1 MLEQAMERAKKALD
15 TILIYFNE
23 DKESKKK
30 VYLTK
35 LERVLDLAVIFYEKY
50 DDQTE
55 FKSSYR
61 DVNKNEMIDLVINF
75 TDYYR
80 FKIVNNKGIYKYVSS
95 NEISQ
100 YIWEEQ
106 MNIQAMI
113 TSLFNSIQQLISKKS
128 TKILSK
134 NSQYETDIKILDE
147 AINNLEE
154 INNISIP
161 EDIKKI

>member
-1 MLEQAMERAKKALD
+1 MERTRKALD
-15 TILIYFNE
+15 TILVYFNA

-50 DDQTE
+50 DNQSE
-55 FKSSYR
+55 FKSSHR
-61 DVNKNEMIDLVINF
+61 EVNENEMIDLVINF
-75 TDYYR
+75 VDDYR
-80 FKIVNNKGIYKYVSS
+80 FKIIDNKGLHKYISS
-95 NEISQ
+95 HEISQ

-128 TKILSK
+128 TTIQLKS
-134 NSQYETDIKILDE
+134 SQYERDIKLLDE
-147 AINNLEE
+147 TISNLEE
-154 INNISIP
+154 INNLDIP